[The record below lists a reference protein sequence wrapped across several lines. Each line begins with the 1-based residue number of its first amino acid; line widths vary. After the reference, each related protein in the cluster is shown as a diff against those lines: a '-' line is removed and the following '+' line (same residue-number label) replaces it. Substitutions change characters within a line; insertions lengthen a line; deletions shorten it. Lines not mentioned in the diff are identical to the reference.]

1 MELNLIRLVAMWK
14 LPIPILFPSEII
26 TKISGLLID
35 LLLWVYFFVA
45 NMFPLM
51 SSIVFLFFVL
61 FSHVV

>member
-1 MELNLIRLVAMWK
+1 MWE
-14 LPIPILFPSEII
+14 LPILILFPSEII
-26 TKISGLLID
+26 TKVSGLLID